1 MDIRDLPTIN
11 TVFNLVSAVLLI
23 RGRAYIKK
31 DDRDNHKKYMV
42 GALISSALF
51 LTFYMIYHAH
61 VGSVPYP
68 HYNWTRPIYFSILIP
83 HIILAAVMGPFILLA
98 VYFALNQ
105 KFDKHRAIVRW
116 VWPVWVFVSISGIL
130 IYLMLYIF

>member
-1 MDIRDLPTIN
+1 MDIKDLPTLN
-11 TVFNLVSAVLLI
+11 TVFNLISTMLLI
-23 RGRAYIKK
+23 RGRAYIKN
-31 DDRDNHKKYMV
+31 DDRDKHKKYMV

-51 LTFYMIYHAH
+51 LISYLIYHAN

-83 HIILAAVMGPFILLA
+83 HIILAAIMGPFILLA
-98 VYFALNQ
+98 VYFALKE
-105 KFDKHRAIVRW
+105 KFDQHRMIVRW

-130 IYLMLYIF
+130 IYLMLYVL